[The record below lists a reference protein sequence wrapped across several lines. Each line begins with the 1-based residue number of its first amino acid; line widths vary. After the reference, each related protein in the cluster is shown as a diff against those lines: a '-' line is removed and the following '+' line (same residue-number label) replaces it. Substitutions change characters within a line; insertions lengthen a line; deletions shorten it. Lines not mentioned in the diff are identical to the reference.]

1 MASFNK
7 VILAGNLTRDP
18 DYRVTPNGQQVCKIG
33 IAVSRRFTTQ
43 SGEQREETTFVD
55 VDVWGKQA
63 ETISRFF
70 SKGRPILIEG
80 RLKLDQWQTPQGENR
95 SKLGVT
101 LESFSF
107 IDSGG
112 QGGGGSQQPGGY
124 QQGAQYSTPPAAHP
138 AAGQPQPFAQQP
150 AAPASPPPPASS
162 TPEQEAPPPAAA
174 PPPVGEDDEDVPF

>member
-18 DYRVTPNGQQVCKIG
+18 DFRVTPNGQQVCKIG

-55 VDVWGKQA
+55 VDAWGKQA
-63 ETISRFF
+63 ETISRYF
-70 SKGRPILIEG
+70 SKGRPILVEG

-101 LESFSF
+101 LESFTF
-107 IDSGG
+107 MDSGG
-112 QGGGGSQQPGGY
+112 QGGGAAQQPGG
-124 QQGAQYSTPPAAHP
+124 QGTQYHAPPAAQP

-150 AAPASPPPPASS
+150 AAPSSQPPPPEATAS
-162 TPEQEAPPPAAA
+162 APPPAAPA
-174 PPPVGEDDEDVPF
+174 ASQEEDEDVPF

>member
-18 DYRVTPNGQQVCKIG
+18 DFRVTPNGQQVCKIG

-55 VDVWGKQA
+55 VDAWGKQA
-63 ETISRFF
+63 ETISRYF
-70 SKGRPILIEG
+70 SKGKPILVEG

-95 SKLGVT
+95 SRLGVT
-101 LESFSF
+101 LENFSF
-107 IDSGG
+107 MDSGG
-112 QGGGGSQQPGGY
+112 QGGGAAQQPGG
-124 QQGAQYSTPPAAHP
+124 QATQYHAPPAAQP

-150 AAPASPPPPASS
+150 AAPASQPPPPEATAS
-162 TPEQEAPPPAAA
+162 APPPAAPA
-174 PPPVGEDDEDVPF
+174 ASQEEDEDVPF

>member
-18 DYRVTPNGQQVCKIG
+18 DFRVTPNGQQVCKIG

-55 VDVWGKQA
+55 VDAWGKQA
-63 ETISRFF
+63 ETISRYF
-70 SKGRPILIEG
+70 SKGRPILVEG

-95 SKLGVT
+95 SRLGVT
-101 LESFSF
+101 LENFSF
-107 IDSGG
+107 MDSGG
-112 QGGGGSQQPGGY
+112 QGGGAAQQPGG
-124 QQGAQYSTPPAAHP
+124 QATQYHAPPAAQP

-150 AAPASPPPPASS
+150 AAPASQPPPPEATAS
-162 TPEQEAPPPAAA
+162 APPPAAPA
-174 PPPVGEDDEDVPF
+174 ASQEEDEDVPF

>member
-18 DYRVTPNGQQVCKIG
+18 DFRVTPNGQQVCKIG

-55 VDVWGKQA
+55 VDAWGKQA
-63 ETISRFF
+63 ETISRYF
-70 SKGRPILIEG
+70 SKGRPILVEG

-101 LESFSF
+101 LESFTF
-107 IDSGG
+107 MDSGG
-112 QGGGGSQQPGGY
+112 QGGGAAQQPGG
-124 QQGAQYSTPPAAHP
+124 QGTQYHAPPAAQP
-138 AAGQPQPFAQQP
+138 AAG
-150 AAPASPPPPASS
+150 
-162 TPEQEAPPPAAA
+162 
-174 PPPVGEDDEDVPF
+174 